1 MRLLGVNI
9 SVSRLVAFAVALGVS
24 LGVWWMLEKTRFGR
38 AVRSVSQA
46 PELAEISGISIEQ
59 VRNATF
65 ALGAAMAGLAGVLMA
80 PTFASDPQLGV
91 RFLIKAFAV
100 IIVGGM
106 GSYPGAIAAALLLG
120 VIEVVRRLLHR
131 RRDRLGAAVPADARG
146 AAGAPARAAGRG
158 GAHMSKPIAL
168 AVLLGLA
175 AMAVPYFGTEYA
187 LSFTMQL
194 LVFMILAYSW
204 NLIGGYAG
212 YTHFGQV
219 CFFGL
224 GGYVGALLI
233 QKAGMAWY
241 FAVPV
246 AALAGIALAL
256 PLGTAMLRLKGPYF
270 AIGMFGL
277 TRVLE
282 SLVLGFDSVTQGGTG
297 LYLVPLDNLRPVYY
311 TLVGLALV
319 MILAT
324 WRLDNSRLGLKLL
337 AIREDE
343 QAADALGVRT
353 TRLKIG
359 TFVVSAI
366 APAAVGALYAVY
378 LGFIDPP
385 TAFSPVM
392 ELTTIAIVLLGGMG
406 TVLGPAGGRDRVVGR
421 QRTAV
426 GALPRVLPGDR
437 RRHWCCWPCCTCR
450 AASSNLGMKKG
461 WLPAGRSLFRQL
473 ARESGRERSPAAT
486 PLVPDEAKR
495 AEA

>member
-1 MRLLGVNI
+1 
-9 SVSRLVAFAVALGVS
+9 
-24 LGVWWMLEKTRFGR
+24 
-38 AVRSVSQA
+38 
-46 PELAEISGISIEQ
+46 
-59 VRNATF
+59 
-65 ALGAAMAGLAGVLMA
+65 
-80 PTFASDPQLGV
+80 
-91 RFLIKAFAV
+91 
-100 IIVGGM
+100 
-106 GSYPGAIAAALLLG
+106 
-120 VIEVVRRLLHR
+120 
-131 RRDRLGAAVPADARG
+131 
-146 AAGAPARAAGRG
+146 
-158 GAHMSKPIAL
+158 MSKPIAFV
-168 AVLLGLA
+168 VLLGIA

-187 LSFTMQL
+187 VSFTIQL
-194 LVFMILAYSW
+194 LVFAILAYSW

-212 YTHFGQV
+212 YTHFGQI

-233 QKAGMAWY
+233 QKAGMPWY

-277 TRVLE
+277 ARVLE
-282 SLVLGFDSVTQGGTG
+282 SFVLGFDSITQGGTG
-297 LYLVPLDNLRPVYY
+297 LYLVPLSNLRPVYF

-319 MILAT
+319 MIFAT

-366 APAAVGALYAVY
+366 APAAVGALNAVY

-406 TVLGPAGGRDRVVGR
+406 TVLGPLVGAVVLSVVNELLWAR
-421 QRTAV
+421 FPEYYTAIV
-426 GALPRVLPGDR
+426 GALVLLAVLYMPRGIV
-437 RRHWCCWPCCTCR
+437 
-450 AASSNLGMKKG
+450 NLGMKKG
-461 WLPAGRSLFRQL
+461 WLPAGRGLFRQL
-473 ARESGRERSPAAT
+473 ARERGRKTEPPAA
-486 PLVPDEAKR
+486 PLLADEAKR
-495 AEA
+495 VEA